1 MKVLGALGCCMG
13 LLSGCA
19 AMDLFQ
25 IPLTRTE
32 RELYTIVLRD
42 TLQRSRL
49 VPPPGETLRGVLF
62 PTARQVHSSQELLLH
77 DSVVERHYPNFI
89 RFGLFESVG
98 LIGTAPAGEG
108 YGAGLFGLFP
118 DRLDWENPAGG
129 HLFTGA
135 WYRLLPVEY
144 RFRWFDAPDWSI
156 GSAALEGLQLS
167 RNDALVGILPLYLR
181 KRWYW
186 RDLPPYAALSLG
198 GGVSIFP
205 SQYVNLFGSAEL
217 GSLGGVNLRAYAG
230 IVLGQTPANSRW
242 SGSAQGTSLT
252 QPYAGIGVSLMD
264 FLNRE
269 RELEEEWQ
277 YHRHSAWSVGI
288 GQLAFLRSGTE
299 RSIWTE
305 GSSPLLTGMVARLLP
320 VQLAAPLPQLP
331 GLYAGTALGSIV
343 IMGTDAGGVGIL
355 PLRLGYWQ
363 ELVPG
368 ALALDGSAEWLYYPS
383 SVLHLS
389 GRLVLRTS
397 DLTNLFLVAG
407 FASGSVLR
415 ATELDWNILR
425 RSVHFRG
432 WYIGI
437 GMGLLERIFRRAD
450 LWYFR

>member
-1 MKVLGALGCCMG
+1 MKVLGVLGCCMG

-49 VPPPGETLRGVLF
+49 VPPPGETPRGVLF

-118 DRLDWENPAGG
+118 DRLDWGNPAGG

-167 RNDALVGILPLYLR
+167 RNEALVGILPLYLR

-186 RDLPPYAALSLG
+186 QDLPPYAALSLG
-198 GGVSIFP
+198 GGVSIF
-205 SQYVNLFGSAEL
+205 
-217 GSLGGVNLRAYAG
+217 
-230 IVLGQTPANSRW
+230 
-242 SGSAQGTSLT
+242 
-252 QPYAGIGVSLMD
+252 
-264 FLNRE
+264 
-269 RELEEEWQ
+269 
-277 YHRHSAWSVGI
+277 
-288 GQLAFLRSGTE
+288 
-299 RSIWTE
+299 
-305 GSSPLLTGMVARLLP
+305 
-320 VQLAAPLPQLP
+320 
-331 GLYAGTALGSIV
+331 
-343 IMGTDAGGVGIL
+343 
-355 PLRLGYWQ
+355 
-363 ELVPG
+363 
-368 ALALDGSAEWLYYPS
+368 
-383 SVLHLS
+383 
-389 GRLVLRTS
+389 
-397 DLTNLFLVAG
+397 
-407 FASGSVLR
+407 
-415 ATELDWNILR
+415 R
-425 RSVHFRG
+425 RST
-432 WYIGI
+432 
-437 GMGLLERIFRRAD
+437 
-450 LWYFR
+450 

>member
-288 GQLAFLRSGTE
+288 GQFAFLRSGTE

-355 PLRLGYWQ
+355 PLRLGYWR

-415 ATELDWNILR
+415 ATELDWDILR
-425 RSVHFRG
+425 RSARFQG

>member
-1 MKVLGALGCCMG
+1 MKVLGTLGCCIG
-13 LLSGCA
+13 LLCGCA

-32 RELYTIVLRD
+32 RELYTVVLRD
-42 TLQRSRL
+42 TLQRSRI
-49 VPPPGETLRGVLF
+49 VPPPGETHRGVLF
-62 PTARQVHSSQELLLH
+62 PTARQVHSSQELLLR

-98 LIGTAPAGEG
+98 LIGTASADEG

-118 DRLDWENPAGG
+118 DRLDWENPSGG

-156 GSAALEGLQLS
+156 GSVALEALQLS
-167 RNDALVGILPLYLR
+167 WNDALVGILPLYLR

-230 IVLGQTPANSRW
+230 VVLGQTPANSRW
-242 SGSAQGTSLT
+242 SSSGQGISLT

-288 GQLAFLRSGTE
+288 GQFAFLRSGTE

-305 GSSPLLTGMVARLLP
+305 GSSPLLTGMVVRLLP

-331 GLYAGTALGSIV
+331 GLYAGTALSSIV

-368 ALALDGSAEWLYYPS
+368 ALALDGSAEWLYHPS

-397 DLTNLFLVAG
+397 DLTNLFLVMG

-415 ATELDWNILR
+415 ATELDWDILR
-425 RSVHFRG
+425 QSARFQG

-437 GMGLLERIFRRAD
+437 GMGLLERLFRKAD

>member
-1 MKVLGALGCCMG
+1 MKVLGVLGCCMG

-49 VPPPGETLRGVLF
+49 VPPPGETPRGVLF

-118 DRLDWENPAGG
+118 DRLDWGNPAGG

-167 RNDALVGILPLYLR
+167 RNEALVGILPLYLR

-186 RDLPPYAALSLG
+186 QDLPPYAALSLG

-242 SGSAQGTSLT
+242 SSSAQGTSLT

-288 GQLAFLRSGTE
+288 GQFAFLRSGTE

-415 ATELDWNILR
+415 ATELDWDILR
-425 RSVHFRG
+425 RSAHFQG

>member
-118 DRLDWENPAGG
+118 DRFNWENPAGG

-242 SGSAQGTSLT
+242 SSSAQGTSLT

-288 GQLAFLRSGTE
+288 GQFAFLRSGTE

-415 ATELDWNILR
+415 ATELEWDILR
-425 RSVHFRG
+425 RSGHFQG

>member
-118 DRLDWENPAGG
+118 DRLDWENPSGG

-288 GQLAFLRSGTE
+288 GQFAFLRSGTE

-368 ALALDGSAEWLYYPS
+368 VLALDGSAEWLYYPS

-425 RSVHFRG
+425 RSVHFQG